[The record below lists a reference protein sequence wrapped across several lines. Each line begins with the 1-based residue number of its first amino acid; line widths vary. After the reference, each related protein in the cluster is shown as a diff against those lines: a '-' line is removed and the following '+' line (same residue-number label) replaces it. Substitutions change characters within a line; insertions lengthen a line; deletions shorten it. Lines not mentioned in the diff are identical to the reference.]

1 MIFFALLVATLL
13 DYNVPF
19 AYEKRLNP
27 YVLRWTAT
35 AQRWT
40 SQQAG
45 WVDWAVGVGL
55 PVIATAVIFLALSA
69 FASVLAWVWLVVV
82 LYVFS
87 GYGQFKDHM
96 SPVGMFGRVSQ
107 GVADEGNN
115 AFDTPAAVRFV
126 LHRVVG
132 YWVAFIVLAL
142 LGLGPAGAVLYRL
155 AREKATPMTQS
166 QAGEE
171 PALEEQAAEEQAVEE
186 QAVEEQTVEEQAI
199 EEQAVEEQAVA
210 EQPVMQAVQI
220 EANESTTTTDGMASD
235 PHTADP
241 VHAFAALAWH
251 WVGWLPAR
259 AMVICAAMVGAFD
272 GAIAAW
278 REPEA
283 RHDESNDALVV
294 SGVLGSLGE
303 PEQITPGMVE
313 RLATRLLWLIFV
325 AVGVVS
331 FAV

>member
-155 AREKATPMTQS
+155 ARDKATPMTQS
-166 QAGEE
+166 QGGEE
-171 PALEEQAAEEQAVEE
+171 P
-186 QAVEEQTVEEQAI
+186 AVEEQTVE
-199 EEQAVEEQAVA
+199 

>member
-171 PALEEQAAEEQAVEE
+171 PALEEQAV
-186 QAVEEQTVEEQAI
+186 

>member
-87 GYGQFKDHM
+87 GYGLFKDHM

-171 PALEEQAAEEQAVEE
+171 PALEEQAVEE
-186 QAVEEQTVEEQAI
+186 QAV

-313 RLATRLLWLIFV
+313 RLATRLLRLIFV

>member
-1 MIFFALLVATLL
+1 MIFLALLVATLL

-69 FASVLAWVWLVVV
+69 LASVLAWVWLVVV

-166 QAGEE
+166 QGGEE
-171 PALEEQAAEEQAVEE
+171 PAVEE
-186 QAVEEQTVEEQAI
+186 QAV

>member
-155 AREKATPMTQS
+155 AREKATLMTQS

-171 PALEEQAAEEQAVEE
+171 PAVEE
-186 QAVEEQTVEEQAI
+186 QAV

-220 EANESTTTTDGMASD
+220 EANESTTTDGMAPD
-235 PHTADP
+235 PHAADP

>member
-69 FASVLAWVWLVVV
+69 LASVLAWVWLVAV

-155 AREKATPMTQS
+155 AREKATPMRQS

-171 PALEEQAAEEQAVEE
+171 PAVEEQAVEE
-186 QAVEEQTVEEQAI
+186 QAV

>member
-1 MIFFALLVATLL
+1 MIFFALLVTTLL

-82 LYVFS
+82 LYGFS

-171 PALEEQAAEEQAVEE
+171 PALEEQAAEEQAV
-186 QAVEEQTVEEQAI
+186 
-199 EEQAVEEQAVA
+199 A

-220 EANESTTTTDGMASD
+220 EANESTTTDGMAPD
-235 PHTADP
+235 PHAADP

>member
-1 MIFFALLVATLL
+1 MIFLALLVATLL

-69 FASVLAWVWLVVV
+69 FASVLVWVWLVVV

-155 AREKATPMTQS
+155 AKEKATPMTQS
-166 QAGEE
+166 QGGEE
-171 PALEEQAAEEQAVEE
+171 PAVEE
-186 QAVEEQTVEEQAI
+186 QAVEEQTVE
-199 EEQAVEEQAVA
+199 

>member
-155 AREKATPMTQS
+155 AREKATLMTQS
-166 QAGEE
+166 QGGEE
-171 PALEEQAAEEQAVEE
+171 PAVAEQAVEE
-186 QAVEEQTVEEQAI
+186 QAVE
-199 EEQAVEEQAVA
+199 

-220 EANESTTTTDGMASD
+220 EANESTTTTDGMAAD

>member
-1 MIFFALLVATLL
+1 MMFLALLVATLL

-35 AQRWT
+35 AQQWT

-171 PALEEQAAEEQAVEE
+171 PA
-186 QAVEEQTVEEQAI
+186 VEEQTVEEQA
-199 EEQAVEEQAVA
+199 VE

>member
-171 PALEEQAAEEQAVEE
+171 PAVEEQAVEE
-186 QAVEEQTVEEQAI
+186 QAVEEQAV

>member
-171 PALEEQAAEEQAVEE
+171 PAVEE
-186 QAVEEQTVEEQAI
+186 QAV

-220 EANESTTTTDGMASD
+220 EANESTTTDGMAPD
-235 PHTADP
+235 PHAADP

-303 PEQITPGMVE
+303 PEQITPGIVE

>member
-35 AQRWT
+35 AQQWT

-155 AREKATPMTQS
+155 AREKATLMTQS
-166 QAGEE
+166 QGGEE
-171 PALEEQAAEEQAVEE
+171 PAVEEQAVEE
-186 QAVEEQTVEEQAI
+186 QAVE
-199 EEQAVEEQAVA
+199 

-220 EANESTTTTDGMASD
+220 EANESTTTIDGMASD

>member
-155 AREKATPMTQS
+155 AREKATLMTQS

-171 PALEEQAAEEQAVEE
+171 PALEEQA
-186 QAVEEQTVEEQAI
+186 VEEQTVE
-199 EEQAVEEQAVA
+199 

-220 EANESTTTTDGMASD
+220 EANESTATTDGMASD

>member
-69 FASVLAWVWLVVV
+69 FASVLAWVGLVVV

-166 QAGEE
+166 QGGEE
-171 PALEEQAAEEQAVEE
+171 PAV
-186 QAVEEQTVEEQAI
+186 

>member
-1 MIFFALLVATLL
+1 MIFLALLVATLL

-186 QAVEEQTVEEQAI
+186 QAV
-199 EEQAVEEQAVA
+199 A

>member
-171 PALEEQAAEEQAVEE
+171 QAV
-186 QAVEEQTVEEQAI
+186 

>member
-155 AREKATPMTQS
+155 AREKATPMRQS

-171 PALEEQAAEEQAVEE
+171 PAVEE
-186 QAVEEQTVEEQAI
+186 QAVEEE
-199 EEQAVEEQAVA
+199 
-210 EQPVMQAVQI
+210 PVMQAVQV
-220 EANESTTTTDGMASD
+220 EANESATTTDGMASD

-283 RHDESNDALVV
+283 RHDESNDALVI

>member
-35 AQRWT
+35 AQQWT

-171 PALEEQAAEEQAVEE
+171 PA
-186 QAVEEQTVEEQAI
+186 VEEQTV

-220 EANESTTTTDGMASD
+220 EANESTTTIDGMASD

>member
-166 QAGEE
+166 QGGEE
-171 PALEEQAAEEQAVEE
+171 PAVEE
-186 QAVEEQTVEEQAI
+186 QAV

-220 EANESTTTTDGMASD
+220 EANESTTTDGMAPD
-235 PHTADP
+235 PHAADP

>member
-69 FASVLAWVWLVVV
+69 LASVLAWVWLVVA

-155 AREKATPMTQS
+155 AREKATLMRQS
-166 QAGEE
+166 QGGEE
-171 PALEEQAAEEQAVEE
+171 PAVEE
-186 QAVEEQTVEEQAI
+186 QAV

-325 AVGVVS
+325 VVGVVS

>member
-69 FASVLAWVWLVVV
+69 LASVLAWVWLVVV

-155 AREKATPMTQS
+155 AREKATLMTQS
-166 QAGEE
+166 QGGEE
-171 PALEEQAAEEQAVEE
+171 PAVEEQAVEE
-186 QAVEEQTVEEQAI
+186 QAVE
-199 EEQAVEEQAVA
+199 

>member
-69 FASVLAWVWLVVV
+69 LASVLAWVWLVVV

-171 PALEEQAAEEQAVEE
+171 PAVEE
-186 QAVEEQTVEEQAI
+186 QAV

-220 EANESTTTTDGMASD
+220 EANESTTTDGMAPD

>member
-166 QAGEE
+166 QGGEE
-171 PALEEQAAEEQAVEE
+171 PALEEQAVEE
-186 QAVEEQTVEEQAI
+186 QAVEEQ
-199 EEQAVEEQAVA
+199 
-210 EQPVMQAVQI
+210 PVMQAVQV
-220 EANESTTTTDGMASD
+220 ETNESTTTDGMAPD
-235 PHTADP
+235 PHAADP

>member
-1 MIFFALLVATLL
+1 MIFLALLVATLL

-35 AQRWT
+35 AQQWT

-171 PALEEQAAEEQAVEE
+171 PAV
-186 QAVEEQTVEEQAI
+186 

-220 EANESTTTTDGMASD
+220 EANESTTTDGMASD

>member
-155 AREKATPMTQS
+155 AREKATPMTQP

-171 PALEEQAAEEQAVEE
+171 P
-186 QAVEEQTVEEQAI
+186 AVEEQTVEEQ
-199 EEQAVEEQAVA
+199 
-210 EQPVMQAVQI
+210 PVMQAVQV
-220 EANESTTTTDGMASD
+220 EANESSTTTDGVASD

>member
-155 AREKATPMTQS
+155 AWEKATLMTQS

-171 PALEEQAAEEQAVEE
+171 PALEEQA
-186 QAVEEQTVEEQAI
+186 
-199 EEQAVEEQAVA
+199 VEEQAVA
-210 EQPVMQAVQI
+210 EQPVVQAVQI

-241 VHAFAALAWH
+241 VYAFAALAWH

>member
-186 QAVEEQTVEEQAI
+186 QAV
-199 EEQAVEEQAVA
+199 A

-220 EANESTTTTDGMASD
+220 EANESTTTIDGMASD

-283 RHDESNDALVV
+283 RHDESNDALVI

>member
-155 AREKATPMTQS
+155 AREKAAPMTQS

-171 PALEEQAAEEQAVEE
+171 PA
-186 QAVEEQTVEEQAI
+186 VEEQTVEEQ
-199 EEQAVEEQAVA
+199 
-210 EQPVMQAVQI
+210 PVMQAVQV
-220 EANESTTTTDGMASD
+220 EANESTTTIDGMASD

-283 RHDESNDALVV
+283 RHDESNDALVI

>member
-1 MIFFALLVATLL
+1 
-13 DYNVPF
+13 
-19 AYEKRLNP
+19 
-27 YVLRWTAT
+27 
-35 AQRWT
+35 
-40 SQQAG
+40 
-45 WVDWAVGVGL
+45 
-55 PVIATAVIFLALSA
+55 IFLALSA

-171 PALEEQAAEEQAVEE
+171 PALEEQA
-186 QAVEEQTVEEQAI
+186 VEEQTVE
-199 EEQAVEEQAVA
+199 

>member
-155 AREKATPMTQS
+155 AREKATLMTQS

-171 PALEEQAAEEQAVEE
+171 PALEEQA
-186 QAVEEQTVEEQAI
+186 VEEQTVE
-199 EEQAVEEQAVA
+199 

-220 EANESTTTTDGMASD
+220 EANESTATTDGMASD
-235 PHTADP
+235 PHNADP

>member
-171 PALEEQAAEEQAVEE
+171 PAVEEPAVEE
-186 QAVEEQTVEEQAI
+186 QAVEEPAV

>member
-1 MIFFALLVATLL
+1 MMFLALLVATLL

-35 AQRWT
+35 AQQWT

-155 AREKATPMTQS
+155 AREKATPMRQS

-171 PALEEQAAEEQAVEE
+171 PAV
-186 QAVEEQTVEEQAI
+186 

-220 EANESTTTTDGMASD
+220 EANESTTTDGMASD

-303 PEQITPGMVE
+303 PKQITPGMVE

>member
-1 MIFFALLVATLL
+1 MIFLALLVATLL

-171 PALEEQAAEEQAVEE
+171 PALEEQAVEEQAVEE
-186 QAVEEQTVEEQAI
+186 QAVEA
-199 EEQAVEEQAVA
+199 QAVGERAVA

>member
-69 FASVLAWVWLVVV
+69 LASVLAWVWLVVV

-171 PALEEQAAEEQAVEE
+171 PALEEQA
-186 QAVEEQTVEEQAI
+186 VEEQTVE
-199 EEQAVEEQAVA
+199 

>member
-69 FASVLAWVWLVVV
+69 LASVLAWVWLVVV

-155 AREKATPMTQS
+155 AREKATPMTQP

-171 PALEEQAAEEQAVEE
+171 P
-186 QAVEEQTVEEQAI
+186 AVEEQTVEEQ
-199 EEQAVEEQAVA
+199 
-210 EQPVMQAVQI
+210 PVMQAVQV
-220 EANESTTTTDGMASD
+220 EANESSTTTDGVASD

>member
-155 AREKATPMTQS
+155 AREKATLMTQS

-171 PALEEQAAEEQAVEE
+171 PAVEE
-186 QAVEEQTVEEQAI
+186 QAVEEQTVE
-199 EEQAVEEQAVA
+199 

>member
-1 MIFFALLVATLL
+1 MMFLALLVATLL

-35 AQRWT
+35 AQQWT

-55 PVIATAVIFLALSA
+55 PVIATAVIFLVLSA

-171 PALEEQAAEEQAVEE
+171 PAVEEQAVEE
-186 QAVEEQTVEEQAI
+186 QAVEEQ
-199 EEQAVEEQAVA
+199 
-210 EQPVMQAVQI
+210 PVMQAIQI

>member
-155 AREKATPMTQS
+155 AREKVTPMTQS
-166 QAGEE
+166 
-171 PALEEQAAEEQAVEE
+171 QAVEE
-186 QAVEEQTVEEQAI
+186 QAVE
-199 EEQAVEEQAVA
+199 

-325 AVGVVS
+325 AIGVVS

>member
-1 MIFFALLVATLL
+1 MIFLALLVATLL

-166 QAGEE
+166 QGGEE
-171 PALEEQAAEEQAVEE
+171 P
-186 QAVEEQTVEEQAI
+186 AVEEQTVEEQA
-199 EEQAVEEQAVA
+199 VE